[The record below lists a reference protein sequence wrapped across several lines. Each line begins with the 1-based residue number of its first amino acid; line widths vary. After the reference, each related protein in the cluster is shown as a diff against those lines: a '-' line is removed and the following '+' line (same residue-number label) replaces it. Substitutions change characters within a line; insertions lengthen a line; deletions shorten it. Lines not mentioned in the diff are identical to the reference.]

1 MGRFAAQVHR
11 WVQEKGHDAVLA
23 VRNEA
28 AQRVFNLAQTPVAK
42 GGNMPVKTG
51 FLRASPRAT
60 KDGSLPMLAK
70 RPGTAEDNS
79 YDYNPAAI
87 LAVIASAELQD
98 VITFAYT
105 ANYARFVENKRKFV
119 ALAAQ
124 QWPQMVDEVCAEAKR
139 RFG

>member
-1 MGRFAAQVHR
+1 MGAFSAKVHD
-11 WVQEKGHDAVLA
+11 WIEKVEGGVLA

-28 AQRVFNLAQTPVAK
+28 AQRVFDEAQRPVAK

-60 KDGSLPMLAK
+60 KDGSLPLIQK
-70 RPGTAEDNS
+70 RPGNAEDGSYS
-79 YDYNPAAI
+79 YDPAAV
-87 LAVIASAELQD
+87 LAIIASSELND

-124 QWPQMVDEVCAEAKR
+124 QWPRLVDEVCADAKR